1 MHFDTVARVS
11 NLDELQDTPL
21 SQFFFSRL
29 YRFDEEIF
37 LNKGCHRN
45 NGNTFFSVIIATI
58 KCFIKNMNFI
68 DTYYQ

>member
-1 MHFDTVARVS
+1 MHFDTITRVS
-11 NLDELQDTPL
+11 DLDELQDTPL
-21 SQFFFSRL
+21 SQFFFNRL

-37 LNKGCHRN
+37 PSKGCHRN
-45 NGNTFFSVIIATI
+45 DENTFFSVIIATI